1 MSPSPSRSSTLP
13 RARARKTPPRRGSY
27 LRLSRQPWH
36 ILCFLLPFIIAY
48 EIGSA
53 VFLSA
58 DSGEIVRTVS
68 AQSLMARAFDA
79 FGPLGIHVPAVVM
92 VVVLFLWH
100 LMIRDSWRIRPGVLL
115 AMAIESALWTFPLLV
130 LVALIDPTAFANTGD
145 MDPQTWSLGARL
157 TISVGAGLYEEL
169 LFRMVAIAAFHFV
182 LVDLFHVSRRIGSI
196 VSVVLAAIV
205 FGVYHTGL
213 SQIHP
218 GWLLF
223 YSAAGI
229 YFGTVFMTRGFGI
242 VVATHAIYDIIALVV
257 MPPQ

>member
-1 MSPSPSRSSTLP
+1 MSPRPSRSSTLP
-13 RARARKTPPRRGSY
+13 RSRARKTPLPRGGY

-53 VFLSA
+53 VFLAA

-100 LMIRDSWRIRPGVLL
+100 LMVRDTWRIRLGVLL
-115 AMAIESALWTFPLLV
+115 AMAAESALWTFPLLV
-130 LVALIDPTAFANTGD
+130 LAALFDPTSFANTGD
-145 MDPQTWSLGARL
+145 MNPQTWSLGARL

-182 LVDLFHVSRRIGSI
+182 LVDLFHASNRVGSI
-196 VSVVLAAIV
+196 AAVTLAAV
-205 FGVYHTGL
+205 SFGVYHTGMNT
-213 SQIHP
+213 IHP

-223 YSAAGI
+223 YSAAGV